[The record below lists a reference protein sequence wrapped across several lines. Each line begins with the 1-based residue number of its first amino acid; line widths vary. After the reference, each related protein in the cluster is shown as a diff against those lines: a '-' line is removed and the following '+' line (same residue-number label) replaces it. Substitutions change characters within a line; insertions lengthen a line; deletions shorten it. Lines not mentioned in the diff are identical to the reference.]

1 MREENAVSRAWGNCP
16 ACGYNNAP
24 YESRCEKCGRRLE
37 FSGGGSARRPEAEPE
52 AGPYRT
58 SSVNPES
65 RIHAV
70 GKPQPSENTQ
80 SPGRPQA
87 PLWSPRPGMPAQEE
101 TRKQLS
107 DRVNAFRSRRN
118 PGNLSL
124 QFKSDAEAAENR
136 EPRQPSK
143 VVSFVKDSNP
153 IPPPVRTYASPSPSP
168 AAPRQARRAT
178 PAIPQPELDFPSPPS
193 PTEVFLALPVAPFR
207 LRLLGHA
214 MDFALN
220 LAAFVLFLLPLKLLV
235 GPVSSSRLLM
245 VGIAGAYLL
254 VVLLYGGVFVY
265 LAGATPTMK
274 WMGLRLVNFDGA
286 RPGRKQLLC
295 RYLGSIASVGS
306 FFLGFLWAAIDEE
319 KLSWHDRISK
329 TFLTTAHP
337 YAESGGE

>member
-1 MREENAVSRAWGNCP
+1 MREENAVSRAWRNCP

-37 FSGGGSARRPEAEPE
+37 LGANGQE
-52 AGPYRT
+52 AGPHRT
-58 SSVNPES
+58 SSLKPES

-70 GKPQPSENTQ
+70 DKPQQPAKAPAT
-80 SPGRPQA
+80 GRQQT
-87 PLWSPRPGMPAQEE
+87 PLWTPRPGLPAQEE

-107 DRVNAFRSRRN
+107 DRVHAFRTRRN

-124 QFKSDAEAAENR
+124 QFENHVEAAGNCD
-136 EPRQPSK
+136 PRQPSK
-143 VVSFVKDSNP
+143 VVSFVKESDQ
-153 IPPPVRTYASPSPSP
+153 IPPPVRTYALPSPSPS
-168 AAPRQARRAT
+168 APRQARSAAPRT
-178 PAIPQPELDFPSPPS
+178 VQPELGFPSPPS

-214 MDFALN
+214 MDFALS
-220 LAAFVLFLLPLKLLV
+220 LAAFVLFLLPLKLLL
-235 GPVSSSRLLM
+235 GPVSSSRFLM
-245 VGIAGAYLL
+245 AGIACAYLL
-254 VVLLYGGVFVY
+254 VVLLYGIVFVY

-286 RPGRKQLLC
+286 PPGRKQLLW
-295 RYLGSIASVGS
+295 RLLGSVASVGS

-329 TFLTTAHP
+329 TFLTTADP
-337 YAESGGE
+337 DAESGGD